1 MTKYMEYEK
10 NGNLKNRILSLP
22 VRVSHVDFDE
32 LYGEISDNWQ
42 DKAQKLQ
49 IRRMRKI
56 KRQAI

>member
-1 MTKYMEYEK
+1 MEYEK